1 MTLSLQLLDRD
12 DHGRQ
17 DHDPTPEEIRLA
29 CWRIQKGWDR
39 ATRRA
44 RVVGRGNPVELTTM
58 VAAPGEQ

>member
-12 DHGRQ
+12 DDGRQ
-17 DHDPTPEEIRLA
+17 DHDLTPEEIRKA

-44 RVVGRGNPVELTTM
+44 RAVGCGNPVKLREG
-58 VAAPGEQ
+58 VKCPIR